1 MKVQTSILTGVLA
14 ATALVAA
21 LAGQAQA
28 QSPEVR
34 KPWCG
39 TNSDGAMNCVYT
51 TVSECEKWMSADGWC
66 VPNPRSGSGNSS
78 RR

>member
-1 MKVQTSILTGVLA
+1 MKAQTSILGGVLA
-14 ATALVAA
+14 TAALMVA

-28 QSPEVR
+28 QSPQVR

-51 TVSECEKWMSADGWC
+51 TVADCEKWMSADGWC
-66 VPNPRSGSGNSS
+66 VPNPRSSSSS